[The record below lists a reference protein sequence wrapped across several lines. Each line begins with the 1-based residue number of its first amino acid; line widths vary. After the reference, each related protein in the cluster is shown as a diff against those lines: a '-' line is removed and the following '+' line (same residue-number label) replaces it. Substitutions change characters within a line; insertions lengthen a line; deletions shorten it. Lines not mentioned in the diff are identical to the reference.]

1 MLLNLVKKDSLLVKK
16 YMILMFVAA
25 IILPVFIKMKME
37 FLASGGFLAF
47 FISTLYILFLTFS
60 SVSMSEFKH
69 KGSALLCATPYGRA
83 AIIQS
88 KYLFLLLLFIGC
100 SILYTVTSWLVPQQM
115 GMLSLSEFAYCFLI
129 LTVVFSI
136 MVPVQYRLGF
146 EKARYMFSIS
156 IFVVPFI
163 VPVLLKYMQANDIS
177 FHWTLPVPAIVQGLL
192 PIVLAL
198 AIGMI
203 SMTATIRIY
212 EKQNL

>member
-83 AIIQS
+83 AIIRS

-115 GMLSLSEFAYCFLI
+115 GMLSLAEFAYCFLI

-136 MVPVQYRLGF
+136 MIPVQYRLGF

-177 FHWTLPVPAIVQGLL
+177 FRWTLPVPAIVQGLL

-198 AIGMI
+198 AISVI

>member
-1 MLLNLVKKDSLLVKK
+1 MLLNLVRKDSLLVKK
-16 YMILMFVAA
+16 YMIVMFVAA
-25 IILPVFIKMKME
+25 FILPVFIKMKTE

-47 FISTLYILFLTFS
+47 FISTLYIQFLTFS

-69 KGSALLCATPYGRA
+69 KGSALLCSTPYGRA

-100 SILYTVTSWLVPQQM
+100 CVIYTVTAWFIPQQM
-115 GMLSLSEFAYCFLI
+115 GTLSFSDFAYCFLI
-129 LTVVFSI
+129 LTIVFSI
-136 MVPVQYRLGF
+136 MIPVQYRLGF
-146 EKARYMFSIS
+146 ERARYIFSIS
-156 IFVVPFI
+156 IFIVPFI
-163 VPVLLKYMQANDIS
+163 VPAVLKSMQSNDIS
-177 FHWTLPVPAIVQGLL
+177 FHVTLPLPTVIQVLL

-203 SMTATIRIY
+203 SMIATIRIY